1 MEKKNII
8 THLICGGFL
17 ILFSIIFVP
26 ISYFII
32 RDNNLDK
39 TGKICLIFMNVGLI
53 IGGLFF
59 LILGLSHI
67 KELKKD

>member
-1 MEKKNII
+1 
-8 THLICGGFL
+8 
-17 ILFSIIFVP
+17 VP